1 MKGFREKAS
10 LNYQL
15 RLRPNR
21 DVENAFRAY
30 ETSWETE
37 RLNSEENRQIYC
49 ELIDL
54 GRTRIPQRNKETLNS
69 KSMQIIA
76 DASTIDEDD
85 DEQAQVYL
93 TDEKSKWWTNVSV
106 DTNRPKTLTE
116 ASIQTIAK
124 AYQNGPVD
132 ERIWCQD
139 AVDFGLHAD
148 IELPILELLE
158 LHVKL
163 LIHLSIIHPGFHE
176 PFCRM
181 KHFGDVWSSQRS
193 TMF

>member
-1 MKGFREKAS
+1 MKSFREKAS

-49 ELIDL
+49 EFIGL
-54 GRTRIPQRNKETLNS
+54 GRKRIPQRDKEILNG
-69 KSMQIIA
+69 KSTQIIA
-76 DASTIDEDD
+76 DESTFDEDD
-85 DEQAQVYL
+85 DDEQEQVIS
-93 TDEKSKWWTNVSV
+93 TDEKPKWWTNVTV

-116 ASIQTIAK
+116 TSIETIAK
-124 AYQNGPVD
+124 AFKNGQVN

-139 AVDFGLHAD
+139 AVDFGLHAN
-148 IELPILELLE
+148 IEMPLLDLLE
-158 LHVKL
+158 LHVNYQF
-163 LIHLSIIHPGFHE
+163 SYQSGFHV
-176 PFCRM
+176 PLFRM

-193 TMF
+193 ATY